1 VDVSDYYLQHLICI
15 CVCCC
20 CYTACYLPDFTPSET
35 SLPPSIEPFPTPPC
49 YLRDAYHHIPHTH
62 IVSTILQASLRP
74 TLAELNHKLPL
85 RLQCPSPTSDLQYLT
100 SLRRLRSTFPRSNL
114 LDTATSVRKATR
126 SAWESQTPTSSLLRD
141 LGGDTDL
148 PCLLYLNQTLT
159 FSSTYIAPTHIAFAA
174 DDRTQVRE
182 CYTSALK
189 AGGRANGA
197 PSYRNNECSCF
208 NAAVEDLDGNTIE
221 FIFRENGPCDEEP
234 SHADEEHSRVLTWQ
248 DGVSRESADA
258 SPEDDAVS
266 VASKAKS
273 KATTAVDIAPSVK
286 APSVA
291 ESSGEATT
299 VAASAPASGGV
310 GSFMSALSSGITPKA
325 MLGGVI
331 GAVATGA
338 VAYAFYQ
345 AEQDSA
351 RKEAAHEAMMASYE
365 RGRAPST
372 REPAYAPAMKRSLSA
387 APARTAY
394 IHRNFSTTESIAPPP
409 RQHRNFSVTES
420 RVGPRP
426 PPTKVPTQA
435 PTALRAIE
443 ARAFDNDSEI
453 QTMMTK
459 HTSRRPADNDDDI
472 QTVMSKHT
480 SRLPDNVSEIQTVL
494 SKHTSRHP
502 GYLLNEQRAVD
513 AAESEFQRAV
523 NKQASH
529 RPQELRGI
537 DADSEIQAAV
547 SRSTT
552 RRPQASRSQTFD
564 VFAYA
569 PASSASRSTRG
580 LPQRSVTLADEP
592 AARSP
597 QLYLEGPKDVVPSSK
612 SLRSGRD
619 DESAA
624 GRSRV
629 DGGAS
634 AVSRRSERRE
644 ILDGE
649 ADQRS
654 EVSTPSTVRHIK
666 SSTSRV
672 EGSRVEG
679 SRYEG
684 SRHEG
689 SRHEGSR
696 HEGSRHD
703 GVSRCGT
710 TRDPDALS
718 DASTIKASRRDSAA
732 QFPSPGSKANSKVSR
747 MSAAEYRLPD
757 SPVPSYY
764 YPPTEP
770 PKSATRAQSQV
781 SAMRIPIPASR
792 APSHASAAH
801 PPVGSPRRGSQVSAA
816 YSPSASG
823 RRASQHSGSAAG
835 IPLPS
840 SLASGRAYEDVDDS
854 DGMADTKTVMPDDSI
869 SCIDLSRPKAPRS
882 DHSRHSERSHRSH
895 RTHHSSRSKHSHRHE
910 GEQTQEPLDTQTVVP
925 DDSISSV
932 GYKTARSE
940 MSHRSEREHKSEHKS
955 QHGSSS
961 RVSKHSKSHGHD
973 KEKENDAIP
982 LDARTVLPEDSIS
995 SVGAPARSEHSHR
1008 SEREH
1013 KSHHGSSSRVS
1024 RHSRSH
1030 DHKEKEDKIPLDAQT
1045 VLPEDSI
1052 SSVGAPAR
1060 SEHSHRGD
1068 DDRKSHH
1075 SSRSKHSSKSHHR
1088 DDKEKKD
1095 RTPSEAGKSDVTVKP
1110 SKSMFSAITLPGRL
1124 RGGGDKDENK
1134 KKRSVA
1140 SFA

>member
-1 VDVSDYYLQHLICI
+1 L
-15 CVCCC
+15 
-20 CYTACYLPDFTPSET
+20 
-35 SLPPSIEPFPTPPC
+35 
-49 YLRDAYHHIPHTH
+49 
-62 IVSTILQASLRP
+62 
-74 TLAELNHKLPL
+74 
-85 RLQCPSPTSDLQYLT
+85 
-100 SLRRLRSTFPRSNL
+100 
-114 LDTATSVRKATR
+114 
-126 SAWESQTPTSSLLRD
+126 
-141 LGGDTDL
+141 
-148 PCLLYLNQTLT
+148 
-159 FSSTYIAPTHIAFAA
+159 SSTYIAPTHIAFAA
-174 DDRTQVRE
+174 DDRTQVRN
-182 CYTSALK
+182 CYTSALS
-189 AGGRANGA
+189 AGGRASGA

-221 FIFRENGPCDEEP
+221 FIFRENGPCHEEP
-234 SHADEEHSRVLTWQ
+234 AHADEEHSRVLTWQ
-248 DGVSRESADA
+248 DGVSREA
-258 SPEDDAVS
+258 SNAEDDAMS
-266 VASKAKS
+266 VASKKS
-273 KATTAVDIAPSVK
+273 KAATAVDIAPSAK

-291 ESSGEATT
+291 GTEAPP

-351 RKEAAHEAMMASYE
+351 RAEAAHEALMASYE

-394 IHRNFSTTESIAPPP
+394 VHRNFSTTESIAPPP

-443 ARAFDNDSEI
+443 ARAFDHDSEI
-453 QTMMTK
+453 QTMMSK
-459 HTSRRPADNDDDI
+459 HTSRRPVDDDEI
-472 QTVMSKHT
+472 QTVLSRHT
-480 SRLPDNVSEIQTVL
+480 SRHPGYLLKDKDDEAQTVL
-494 SKHTSRHP
+494 SKHTSRHSGHLLKDNDDETKTVMSKHTSRHSGHLLKDNDDETKTVMSKHTSRHSGHLLKDNDDETKTVMSKHTSRHP
-502 GYLLNEQRAVD
+502 GHLLNEQRAVD

-523 NKQASH
+523 NKH
-529 RPQELRGI
+529 RSQELRGI
-537 DADSEIQAAV
+537 DADSEIQAAT

-564 VFAYA
+564 AFAYA

-580 LPQRSVTLADEP
+580 IPQRSVTLADEP
-592 AARSP
+592 ATRSP
-597 QLYLEGPKDVVPSSK
+597 QLYLEGPKDVVPSSN

-624 GRSRV
+624 GRSRA

-649 ADQRS
+649 ADKRS
-654 EVSTPSTVRHIK
+654 EVSTPSTVR
-666 SSTSRV
+666 RV
-672 EGSRVEG
+672 
-679 SRYEG
+679 EG

-689 SRHEGSR
+689 SRHGGSRQEGSR
-696 HEGSRHD
+696 HEGFRHD
-703 GVSRCGT
+703 AVSRSGS

-781 SAMRIPIPASR
+781 SAMRVPIPASR

-823 RRASQHSGSAAG
+823 RRSSHHSGSAAG

-854 DGMADTKTVMPDDSI
+854 DGLADTKTVMPDDSI

-882 DHSRHSERSHRSH
+882 DHSKHSERSHRSH

-910 GEQTQEPLDTQTVVP
+910 GERTDEPLDTQTVVP

-955 QHGSSS
+955 HHGSSS
-961 RVSKHSKSHGHD
+961 RVSKHSKSRDHD
-973 KEKENDAIP
+973 KEKDEESIP

-1008 SEREH
+1008 SEREHKSEH

-1110 SKSMFSAITLPGRL
+1110 AKSMFSAITLPGRL
-1124 RGGGDKDENK
+1124 RGGGDKDEEKK

-1140 SFA
+1140 SYA

>member
-1 VDVSDYYLQHLICI
+1 M
-15 CVCCC
+15 
-20 CYTACYLPDFTPSET
+20 
-35 SLPPSIEPFPTPPC
+35 
-49 YLRDAYHHIPHTH
+49 R
-62 IVSTILQASLRP
+62 
-74 TLAELNHKLPL
+74 N
-85 RLQCPSPTSDLQYLT
+85 
-100 SLRRLRSTFPRSNL
+100 
-114 LDTATSVRKATR
+114 
-126 SAWESQTPTSSLLRD
+126 
-141 LGGDTDL
+141 
-148 PCLLYLNQTLT
+148 
-159 FSSTYIAPTHIAFAA
+159 
-174 DDRTQVRE
+174 
-182 CYTSALK
+182 CYTSALS
-189 AGGRANGA
+189 AGGRASGA

-221 FIFRENGPCDEEP
+221 FIFRENGPCNDEP

-248 DGVSRESADA
+248 EGVSREAANA
-258 SPEDDAVS
+258 SPEQDAAS

-273 KATTAVDIAPSVK
+273 KATTAVDIAPSAK

-291 ESSGEATT
+291 ESPDEAP

-351 RKEAAHEAMMASYE
+351 RAEAAHEAMMASYE

-387 APARTAY
+387 APARTAR

-453 QTMMTK
+453 QTMMSK
-459 HTSRRPADNDDDI
+459 HTSRRPG
-472 QTVMSKHT
+472 
-480 SRLPDNVSEIQTVL
+480 
-494 SKHTSRHP
+494 P
-502 GYLLNEQRAVD
+502 GYHLLNEQRAVD
-513 AAESEFQRAV
+513 AAESEFQAAMDSR
-523 NKQASH
+523 
-529 RPQELRGI
+529 RPQQGLRGI

-547 SRSTT
+547 SRSTA
-552 RRPQASRSQTFD
+552 RRPQVSRSQTFD
-564 VFAYA
+564 AFAYA

-592 AARSP
+592 ATRSP
-597 QLYLEGPKDVVPSSK
+597 QLYLEGPKDIVPSSN
-612 SLRSGRD
+612 SLRGRE

-624 GRSRV
+624 AGRRA

-634 AVSRRSERRE
+634 AVSSSRRNERRE

-649 ADQRS
+649 ADKRS
-654 EVSTPSTVRHIK
+654 EVSQPSTVRLLK
-666 SSTSRV
+666 SSASRA

-689 SRHEGSR
+689 SRHEGSKHEGSRHEGSR

-703 GVSRCGT
+703 GASRHGSL
-710 TRDPDALS
+710 RDPDALS

-747 MSAAEYRLPD
+747 MSAAEHRLPD
-757 SPVPSYY
+757 SPIPSYY
-764 YPPTEP
+764 YPPSEAQKPT
-770 PKSATRAQSQV
+770 TRAQSQV
-781 SAMRIPIPASR
+781 SAIRVPLPASR

-801 PPVGSPRRGSQVSAA
+801 PPISPRRGSQVSVPHP
-816 YSPSASG
+816 PSTSG
-823 RRASQHSGSAAG
+823 RRASHHSGSAAG

-854 DGMADTKTVMPDDSI
+854 DGLADTKTVMPDDSI
-869 SCIDLSRPKAPRS
+869 SCIDLSQPKAPRS
-882 DHSRHSERSHRSH
+882 DHSKHSERSHRSH
-895 RTHHSSRSKHSHRHE
+895 RTHHSSRSKREKTHE
-910 GEQTQEPLDTQTVVP
+910 PTDAQTVVP

-940 MSHRSEREHKSEHKS
+940 LSHRSEREHKSH
-955 QHGSSS
+955 HGGSSS
-961 RVSKHSKSHGHD
+961 RVSKHSKSHAHD
-973 KEKENDAIP
+973 KDKERERVP
-982 LDARTVLPEDSIS
+982 LDAQTVLPEDSIS
-995 SVGAPARSEHSHR
+995 SVGAPTRSEHSHR

-1013 KSHHGSSSRVS
+1013 KSRHGGSSSSRVS
-1024 RHSRSH
+1024 RHSRAQ
-1030 DHKEKEDKIPLDAQT
+1030 DKHKEKEEEEEKSKIPLDAQT

-1052 SSVGAPAR
+1052 SSVGAPDR

-1068 DDRKSHH
+1068 RDRGDDKKSHHGSSRSSKHGGGKSHH
-1075 SSRSKHSSKSHHR
+1075 SHRHHR
-1088 DDKEKKD
+1088 DEDNNNKKD
-1095 RTPSEAGKSDVTVKP
+1095 RAPSEAGKSDVTVKP
-1110 SKSMFSAITLPGRL
+1110 AKSMFSAITLPARL
-1124 RGGGDKDENK
+1124 RGGGGGGGGDGKDGKDGDDGGKK